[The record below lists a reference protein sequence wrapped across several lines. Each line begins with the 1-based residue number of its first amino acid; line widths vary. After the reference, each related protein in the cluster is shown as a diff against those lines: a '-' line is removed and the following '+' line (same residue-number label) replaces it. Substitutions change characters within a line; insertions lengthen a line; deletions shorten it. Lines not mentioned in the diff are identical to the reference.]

1 MKRQAPE
8 EQRNAKRQ
16 KLDPKPV
23 EVDKVFG
30 ERRFFEY
37 LVGRSKIDK
46 PPGYIAGL
54 VKTIIDIGPN
64 FELELVPFGEDPAGR
79 LDILEVLLSRLHIET
94 LDPLKVGDK
103 LHLSLK
109 GGRIERLGSIKRGLA
124 VKLRFTEGFHIRFGK
139 KDVAEINAFVG
150 AYPVSEYAVNR
161 ISDMFL

>member
-1 MKRQAPE
+1 
-8 EQRNAKRQ
+8 
-16 KLDPKPV
+16 
-23 EVDKVFG
+23 
-30 ERRFFEY
+30 
-37 LVGRSKIDK
+37 
-46 PPGYIAGL
+46 

-109 GGRIERLGSIKRGLA
+109 GGRIERLGSNKRGLA